1 MPFEIVRNDITKMH
15 VDAIVNATNASLS
28 IGGGV
33 DGAIHQGAGPELDAA
48 CRKLGS
54 CATGDAK
61 VTSGFGLPCRII
73 IHTVGPIWQGGSKGE
88 EAQLASCYRR
98 SLEIAEKENCESIAF
113 PLISAGAYGYPRE
126 EALQVAVNTIRSFL
140 QSSEIVVYLV
150 VYDRASFDIGRERF
164 ANIRAWIDDNAI
176 PSDYELMEAKRRGSN
191 RRESASLDWNAM
203 TEAMSAPS
211 APSYFPD
218 AAPHHSEIGKRENR
232 PKPAAKKSSL
242 FDRIK
247 KRSEQK
253 SADAI
258 EKDRHDSLED
268 YLKQTDEGFR
278 DMLLRKIDE
287 EGMTD
292 AECYKR
298 ANIDRKLF
306 NKIKNQL
313 DYRPGKNTVLA
324 FAVAL
329 QLPMPEVREML
340 TKAGYS
346 LTHSSKAD
354 LIVEYFLIHG
364 HYDIYEINE
373 ALFAFDQRLLGSSSL

>member
-1 MPFEIVRNDITKMH
+1 MPFEIVRNDITKMQ
-15 VDAIVNATNASLS
+15 VDAIVNAANASLMG
-28 IGGGV
+28 GGGV
-33 DGAIHQGAGPELDAA
+33 DGAIHRAAGPDLDTF
-48 CRKLGS
+48 CRKLGG
-54 CATGDAK
+54 CTTGDAK
-61 VTSGFGLPCRII
+61 VTPGFGLPCRII
-73 IHTVGPIWQGGSKGE
+73 IHTVGPIWQGGGKGE
-88 EAQLASCYRR
+88 KAQLASCYRR
-98 SLEIAEKENCESIAF
+98 SLELAERESCESVAF
-113 PLISAGAYGYPRE
+113 PLISAGTYGYPRE
-126 EALQVAVNTIRSFL
+126 QALQVAVDTIRGFL
-140 QSSEIVVYLV
+140 QSSEMVVYLV

-164 ANIRAWIDDNAI
+164 ANIRAWINDNSI
-176 PSDYELMEAKRRGSN
+176 PSDYELMEARRCASN
-191 RRESASLDWNAM
+191 RKESASLDWIAM

-211 APSYFPD
+211 SFPD
-218 AAPHHSEIGKRENR
+218 TAPHHSEISKREDK
-232 PKPAAKKSSL
+232 PKLTAKKPSL

-247 KRSEQK
+247 KRSEEK
-253 SADAI
+253 SVDSI
-258 EKDRHDSLED
+258 EKEQRDSLED
-268 YLKQTDEGFR
+268 FLRQTDEGFR

-324 FAVAL
+324 LAVSL
-329 QLPMPEVREML
+329 RLPMPEVREML

-364 HYDIYEINE
+364 NYDIYEINE